1 MVKQPSWQTAHAVG
15 ESAKQA
21 STNGMRRNA
30 RKDERFT
37 EFFNGRVVVFIMR
50 RGSKNLADLARRNRP
65 VRRQIAQKFGN
76 VAFNEI
82 ARTPIAVKRNE
93 IPNPGHLRSLGVQL
107 FRRRRMNRPI

>member
-1 MVKQPSWQTAHAVG
+1 MG
-15 ESAKQA
+15 ELMFSYGQRIEKP
-21 STNGMRRNA
+21 
-30 RKDERFT
+30 
-37 EFFNGRVVVFIMR
+37 GRV
-50 RGSKNLADLARRNRP
+50 GKTNRP

-93 IPNPGHLRSLGVQL
+93 IPNPGHLRFLGVQL

>member
-1 MVKQPSWQTAHAVG
+1 M
-15 ESAKQA
+15 
-21 STNGMRRNA
+21 
-30 RKDERFT
+30 
-37 EFFNGRVVVFIMR
+37 EFSFSYAQRIENICRLG
-50 RGSKNLADLARRNRP
+50 KTNRP

-93 IPNPGHLRSLGVQL
+93 TRNPSHLLFLRVQL